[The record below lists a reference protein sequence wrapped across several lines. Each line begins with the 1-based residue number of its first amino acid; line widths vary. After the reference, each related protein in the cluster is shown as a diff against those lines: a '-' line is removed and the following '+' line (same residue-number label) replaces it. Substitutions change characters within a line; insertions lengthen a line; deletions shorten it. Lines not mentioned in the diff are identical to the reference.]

1 MSFLSC
7 KNGPSGGASGMTP
20 TTLFEAGGTTLL
32 SQRYTITAK
41 HSALLF
47 AGGGGIG
54 GSSPQKAYPYPY
66 IVSGNGTVEELY
78 NKPGASGD
86 AYARGVLY
94 LIKDYDVG
102 TVIGIKNGHSS
113 TATYSR
119 SCYCAIIGFD

>member
-7 KNGPSGGASGMTP
+7 KNGPSGGSSGGTP
-20 TTLFEAGGTTLL
+20 TTLFEAFGTTLL
-32 SQRYTITAK
+32 SQTYTITAK

-47 AGGGGIG
+47 VGGGGIG

-78 NKPGASGD
+78 NKCGASGD

-102 TVIGIKNGHSS
+102 TVIGIKNGYSS
-113 TATYSR
+113 AATYSR
-119 SCYCAIIGFD
+119 SCGCAIIGFD